1 MSLRNAIAVVARL
14 ADTLDRAVEVELAAP
29 GEPPLKA
36 RTLSAEHV
44 IATALKVGR
53 LKDLARVQS
62 FLEQRAIDLH
72 RLKRVLERHNLT
84 DAWKAFCVK
93 AGISDPLPEE
103 P

>member
-1 MSLRNAIAVVARL
+1 
-14 ADTLDRAVEVELAAP
+14 
-29 GEPPLKA
+29 
-36 RTLSAEHV
+36 
-44 IATALKVGR
+44 

-62 FLEQRAIDLH
+62 FLEQRAVDLN
-72 RLKRVLERHNLT
+72 RLKRVLDRHNLV